1 MRYNERRNEITM
13 RRIIKKILLV
23 LFIAF
28 IAIQFIRP
36 TRNKGDGI
44 LATDISKLVSMPD
57 SVQVILKNA
66 CYDCHSNNTNYPW
79 YSNIQPMSWLMAK
92 HIKQGKAVL
101 NFSEFGNYSARK
113 QLSKLTGIANSI
125 KDDIMPL
132 SSYKWMHKNAR
143 LDANEKA
150 LIINWVQQSKDSL
163 SAKN

>member
-1 MRYNERRNEITM
+1 M

-23 LFIAF
+23 LFVVF
-28 IAIQFIRP
+28 IAIQFIQP
-36 TRNKGDGI
+36 AHNKSDAI
-44 LATDISKLVSMPD
+44 LATDISKIVSIPD

-66 CYDCHSNNTNYPW
+66 CYDCHSNNTAYPW
-79 YSNIQPMSWLMAK
+79 YSNIQPMGWLMAK

-143 LDANEKA
+143 LTADQKTA
-150 LIINWVQQSKDSL
+150 ITNWVQQSKDSL